1 MLCISVVYA
10 VKWCPSVGHICDFVK
25 TSNRILHTFS
35 PSGIQTILV
44 SAYQTLWRYSDGD
57 PLTGA
62 SNAGGVV
69 KNRDS
74 WWIADYWSMT
84 GGVRTTTATVQP
96 AGYCTATPQWSC
108 LSQPAWMTTTK
119 RREENRFELY
129 AAVNLKRNLCSTYCT
144 VEATDWHEASH
155 GLSATA
161 GLLVLPFSHCTLMH
175 SVLLPV
181 LASQNTRPYWTHA
194 KFARRAVG
202 LR

>member
-1 MLCISVVYA
+1 MLCISAVYA

-25 TSNRILHTFS
+25 TSNRILQTFS

-96 AGYCTATPQWSC
+96 AGYCTDSHTSVI
-108 LSQPAWMTTTK
+108 LFITTSMDDHDEEK
-119 RREENRFELY
+119 RREQIWI
-129 AAVNLKRNLCSTYCT
+129 VCSSKS
-144 VEATDWHEASH
+144 EAE
-155 GLSATA
+155 
-161 GLLVLPFSHCTLMH
+161 LVLDILYCWSYWLTR
-175 SVLLPV
+175 SI
-181 LASQNTRPYWTHA
+181 TRPLCDSRATCVTFQSLYTHA
-194 KFARRAVG
+194 FGFAASACVPKHPS
-202 LR
+202 LLDTC

>member
-1 MLCISVVYA
+1 
-10 VKWCPSVGHICDFVK
+10 
-25 TSNRILHTFS
+25 
-35 PSGIQTILV
+35 
-44 SAYQTLWRYSDGD
+44 
-57 PLTGA
+57 
-62 SNAGGVV
+62 
-69 KNRDS
+69 
-74 WWIADYWSMT
+74 MT